1 MSLVKSKGR
10 GRERVKCFE
19 GWRETFLGL
28 SLVALGLL
36 QFLVGSGCI
45 GLGWV
50 GLSWIDWIELGWV
63 RLGCRHLH
71 FSIITSS

>member
-36 QFLVGSGCI
+36 EFLVGSGCI

-50 GLSWIDWIELGWV
+50 ELGSV
-63 RLGCRHLH
+63 RCGAVR
-71 FSIITSS
+71 FGSVRFGWGW